1 MVIIVTK
8 YLSFPGLGIGEFGIS
23 DTAFSLFGLDIK
35 WYGVIITVGMI
46 LAFFIARNRAKYE
59 GILEDDI
66 YDITLFCIIFG
77 VIGARLYYVLFQL
90 DDYIVTG
97 GTLWE
102 NIKDSFLAIINIRGG
117 GLAIYGGI
125 IGGFVTA
132 LIVTRIKKIRFP
144 VLMDVAAP
152 ALLVGQAIGRW
163 GNFMNVEAYGRVTVL
178 PWRMCSPTIA
188 DELIGKGLI
197 DAEGYAQILEGSL
210 GVHPT
215 FLYESLWNLA
225 ALALILVF
233 YKKKKFNGQVFFFY
247 MGWYG
252 LGRAVIEGLR
262 TDSLMLGSIRIS
274 QLVAILAFVAGAI
287 MFVFFMK
294 KTPKIMQI
302 LPAESVEPTTA
313 EVAEESPEI
322 SEENTDNESETD
334 NGKAD

>member
-1 MVIIVTK
+1 MTK

-23 DTAFSLFGLDIK
+23 DTAFTLFGLDIK

-46 LAFFIARNRAKYE
+46 LAFFAARNRAKYE

-90 DDYIVTG
+90 DDYIITG

-125 IGGFVTA
+125 IGGFITA

-152 ALLVGQAIGRW
+152 ALLVGQSIGRW
-163 GNFMNVEAYGRVTVL
+163 GNFMNIEAYGRVTVL

-188 DELIGKGLI
+188 DELIGKGMI
-197 DAEGYAQILEGSL
+197 DAEGYMQIINGQL

-225 ALALILVF
+225 ALALIFAF
-233 YKKKKFNGQVFFFY
+233 YRKKKFNGQVFFFY
-247 MGWYG
+247 MAWYG

-274 QLVAILAFVAGAI
+274 QLVAILAFVAGTA
-287 MFVFFMK
+287 MFLYFMK
-294 KTPKIMQI
+294 KTPRSMQI
-302 LPAESVEPTTA
+302 VPVKVQIGETPAVP
-313 EVAEESPEI
+313 
-322 SEENTDNESETD
+322 EENTDTESETD

>member
-1 MVIIVTK
+1 MTK

-23 DTAFSLFGLDIK
+23 DTAFTLFGLDIK

-46 LAFFIARNRAKYE
+46 LAFFAARNRAKYE

-90 DDYIVTG
+90 DDYIITG

-125 IGGFVTA
+125 IGGFITA

-152 ALLVGQAIGRW
+152 ALLVGQSIGRW
-163 GNFMNVEAYGRVTVL
+163 GNFMNIEAYGRVTVL

-188 DELIGKGLI
+188 DELIGKGMI
-197 DAEGYAQILEGSL
+197 DAEGYMQIINGQL

-215 FLYESLWNLA
+215 FLYESLWNMA
-225 ALALILVF
+225 ALAIIFAF
-233 YKKKKFNGQVFFFY
+233 YRKKKFNGQVFFFY
-247 MGWYG
+247 MAWYG

-274 QLVAILAFVAGAI
+274 QLVAILAFVAGTA
-287 MFVFFMK
+287 MFLCFMK
-294 KTPKIMQI
+294 KTPRSMQI
-302 LPAESVEPTTA
+302 VPVKVQIGETPAVP
-313 EVAEESPEI
+313 
-322 SEENTDNESETD
+322 EENTDTESETD